1 MLVLDGEPPTAALAF
16 TPDGA
21 WLVSLGGNGLAE
33 MWSVPGG
40 ERLHRWNPFADPIHS
55 LAVHPSGAFLLVTAG
70 HRLGA
75 IAAATGEVTFS
86 VHAPA
91 PLAFTRVLAAPSGAH
106 VIAQVSD
113 GRVRGFRFS
122 TARGDFDA
130 LWEVPAEMGWLGQCA
145 GAEDRFTT
153 IDRNGLHVHSPDTG
167 AVERTVKYP
176 SNYVMTTAVSPDG
189 SRLAVMGYEKLY
201 VWDTATWGKPVRYA
215 CAGAR
220 RFGAMAFHPSRPLL
234 ATIQTGQ
241 TLVKFFDT
249 ETWKLAAR
257 FAWKLGEMRA
267 VAFSPDGTL
276 AAAGSVTGKIVIWDV
291 DG

>member
-1 MLVLDGEPPTAALAF
+1 MLVLDGDSPANTLAF
-16 TPDGA
+16 TPDGTRFVVGRGDGHVEV
-21 WLVSLGGNGLAE
+21 WT
-33 MWSVPGG
+33 VPGG
-40 ERLHRWNPFADPIHS
+40 ERLHRWALFVEPPV
-55 LAVHPSGAFLLVTAG
+55 LTVHPSGQFVLLGSEYAITTVLLDGRGIGNGPPGAY
-70 HRLGA
+70 RLL
-75 IAAATGEVTFS
+75 IS
-86 VHAPA
+86 
-91 PLAFTRVLAAPSGAH
+91 PSGAWT
-106 VIAQVSD
+106 VVQERRGNRLLGLRCTPD
-113 GRVRGFRFS
+113 GSLRAG
-122 TARGDFDA
+122 
-130 LWEVPAEMGWLGQCA
+130 WEREFHPYAYLCEFV
-145 GAEDRFTT
+145 GADDRFVT
-153 IDRNGLHVHSPDTG
+153 IDRDGLHVHSPETG

-220 RFGAMAFHPSRPLL
+220 RFGAMAFHPTRPLL
-234 ATIQTGQ
+234 AAIQAGQ

-276 AAAGSVTGKIVIWDV
+276 AAAGSVTGKIAVWDV